1 VFKVPKKKN
10 VPGKLKGW
18 EFDDI
23 DLAREEEL
31 NDTEVVL
38 KALPKKLFI
47 CANNFQ
53 VLLKIGFL

>member
-1 VFKVPKKKN
+1 M
-10 VPGKLKGW
+10 
-18 EFDDI
+18 
-23 DLAREEEL
+23 DLASVEEL

-47 CANNFQ
+47 KSTSRCANNFQ